1 LIKRRRPL
9 GVNPLPD
16 DAALRLVE
24 PVLKRRCVC
33 KVGFM
38 PHLRITEAAALL
50 GVSDDTVRRMVDA
63 GRLAGGTDEAG
74 RRTVD
79 GAQLAA
85 VAQELA
91 HPAAVGAI
99 GGASARNRMRGIVT
113 AITRDTVM
121 AKVEMQC
128 GPFRIV
134 SLLSSESVDDL
145 GLEVGSVAV
154 ASVKSTHVVVEV
166 PA

>member
-1 LIKRRRPL
+1 MLAFVPQ
-9 GVNPLPD
+9 
-16 DAALRLVE
+16 
-24 PVLKRRCVC
+24 
-33 KVGFM
+33 
-38 PHLRITEAAALL
+38 LRINEAAALL
-50 GVSDDTVRRMVDA
+50 GVSDDTVRRMVDS
-63 GRLAGGTDEAG
+63 GRLAGSTDDAG

-85 VAQELA
+85 VAQEVA
-91 HPAAVGAI
+91 HPAEIGTIGA
-99 GGASARNRMRGIVT
+99 ASARNRLRGIVT
-113 AITRDTVM
+113 SITRDAVM

-128 GPFRIV
+128 GPFRIT
-134 SLLSSESVDDL
+134 SLLSSDSVDEL

>member
-1 LIKRRRPL
+1 
-9 GVNPLPD
+9 
-16 DAALRLVE
+16 
-24 PVLKRRCVC
+24 
-33 KVGFM
+33 M
-38 PHLRITEAAALL
+38 PHLRISEAAALL
-50 GVSDDTVRRMVDA
+50 GVSDDTVRRMVDS
-63 GRLAGGTDEAG
+63 GRLDGGTDGAG

-91 HPAAVGAI
+91 HPAEIGTI

-113 AITRDTVM
+113 AVTRDKVM
-121 AKVEMQC
+121 AQVELQC

-154 ASVKSTHVVVEV
+154 ASVKATNVVVEV

>member
-1 LIKRRRPL
+1 VPR
-9 GVNPLPD
+9 
-16 DAALRLVE
+16 
-24 PVLKRRCVC
+24 
-33 KVGFM
+33 
-38 PHLRITEAAALL
+38 LRITEAAALL
-50 GVSDDTVRRMVDA
+50 GVSDDTVRRMVDS
-63 GRLAGGTDEAG
+63 GRLTGGTDESG

-79 GAQLAA
+79 GSELAA

-91 HPAAVGAI
+91 HPAEVGAI

-113 AITRDTVM
+113 GITKDTVM

-128 GPFRIV
+128 GPYRIV
-134 SLLSSESVDDL
+134 SLLSTESVDEL

-166 PA
+166 PV